1 MPLATPSITL
11 RITKCAQPL
20 APENSFRVFDAR
32 GGTIGRAQ
40 GNDWILPDPTNHISS
55 RHAALYCD
63 EGKFRLVD
71 TSSNGVFLNGD
82 DEPLGRLRTAHL
94 NDGDRMGIGDYEIV
108 VTVTQPIRA
117 ACSVD
122 QAAAPGARES
132 RAPLAADRIVA
143 AADPLDL
150 LRAGAMPV
158 AASFRDAHEITP
170 TSNVKHNGAHRT
182 GTVGTHAPA
191 EARSFQGL
199 DSGASEA
206 RDPLLLLDEAEVP
219 SGLICDDRRPDCVAV
234 PNAAQRDDAPIMS
247 SHFRAPAPVELVPED
262 WQRHETPALD
272 SLSALSC
279 AASAGATQNIQS
291 AGDTSSSLATNG
303 TGAPKASPPPS
314 QEAALRI
321 LLEGAGL
328 DSALADKLDPA
339 RTLDLAGRLLR
350 EALAG
355 VRELLLARAT
365 LKAGFHVP
373 LTLIAPK
380 DNNPLKFSAGGVTE
394 VMETLLLDRGKAY
407 LSAVEAI
414 REGVQDLKSHQLAL
428 VAGVRSSLDSLVEF
442 FDPKRM
448 EEVSMRQKAPGPW
461 TNKKAVFWDMYCARF
476 DETTKAAHERFHE
489 LFGRPFASA
498 YEDQDRKLTG
508 ASAAHARE
516 IRHGVE

>member
-11 RITKCAQPL
+11 RISKCAQPL

-32 GGTIGRAQ
+32 GGTIGRAE
-40 GNDWILPDPTNHISS
+40 GNDWILPDPTNHISG

-71 TSSNGVFLNGD
+71 TSSNGVFLNND
-82 DEPLGRLRTAHL
+82 DEPLGRMRAAHL
-94 NDGDRMGIGDYEIV
+94 NDGDRLGIGAYEIV
-108 VTVTQPIRA
+108 VTLAQPIHA
-117 ACSVD
+117 ACSVE
-122 QAAAPGARES
+122 QAAAPGAPES
-132 RAPLAADRIVA
+132 RVPLAADRIVA

-150 LRAGAMPV
+150 LRVDAMP
-158 AASFRDAHEITP
+158 AAVSLLDAHEITP
-170 TSNVKHNGAHRT
+170 TSPAKHNGEHRS
-182 GTVGTHAPA
+182 GAVGTRAPA
-191 EARSFQGL
+191 EARSFPGL
-199 DSGASEA
+199 ESGATEP
-206 RDPLLLLDEAEVP
+206 RDPLLLLDEADAP
-219 SGLICDDRRPDCVAV
+219 SGPICDGRRRDCVAA
-234 PNAAQRDDAPIMS
+234 PSAAQRDDAPIVS
-247 SHFRAPAPVELVPED
+247 SHFRAPATVELVPED
-262 WQRHETPALD
+262 WQRHERPALD
-272 SLSALSC
+272 SVSALSH
-279 AASAGATQNIQS
+279 AASAGATQGLQS
-291 AGDTSSSLATNG
+291 AADTGSSWATNG
-303 TGAPKASPPPS
+303 AGAAKASPLPS
-314 QEAALRI
+314 QEAALRL

-328 DSALADKLDPA
+328 DTALAGKLDPA

-355 VRELLLARAT
+355 ARELLLARAT

-373 LTLIAPK
+373 LTLIEPK

-394 VMETLLLDRGKAY
+394 LMETLLLDRGKAY

-428 VAGVRSSLDSLVEF
+428 VAGVRSSLDTLVEF
-442 FDPKRM
+442 FDPKRI
-448 EEVSMRQKAPGPW
+448 EEVSMRQKAPGLW
-461 TNKKAVFWDMYCARF
+461 TNKKAVLWDMYCARF

-516 IRHGVE
+516 FRHGVE

>member
-1 MPLATPSITL
+1 MPLATPFITL
-11 RITKCAQPL
+11 RISKCAQPL

-32 GGTIGRAQ
+32 GGTIGRAE
-40 GNDWILPDPTNHISS
+40 GNDWILPDPTNHISG
-55 RHAALYCD
+55 RHAALYCE

-82 DEPLGRLRTAHL
+82 DEPLGRMRAAHL
-94 NDGDRMGIGDYEIV
+94 NDGDRLGIGQYEIV
-108 VTVTQPIRA
+108 VTVTQPIHA
-117 ACSVD
+117 ACSVE
-122 QAAAPGARES
+122 QAVAPGAPTS
-132 RAPLAADRIVA
+132 RVSLAADRVVV

-150 LRAGAMPV
+150 LRAGPMPA
-158 AASFRDAHEITP
+158 AASLPDAHEITP
-170 TSNVKHNGAHRT
+170 TSPAKRNGEQRT
-182 GTVGTHAPA
+182 CTVGTHAPA
-191 EARSFQGL
+191 EARSFQGIE
-199 DSGASEA
+199 SGASEA
-206 RDPLLLLDEAEVP
+206 RDPLLLLDQAEVP
-219 SGLICDDRRPDCVAV
+219 SGPICDNRRRDCVAP

-272 SLSALSC
+272 SLSALSY
-279 AASAGATQNIQS
+279 AASAGATQNILS
-291 AGDTSSSLATNG
+291 AADTSSSSATAG
-303 TGAPKASPPPS
+303 TGAPKANPLPS

-350 EALAG
+350 EALGG

-380 DNNPLKFSAGGVTE
+380 DNNPLKFSAGGLTE

-414 REGVQDLKSHQLAL
+414 REGVQDMKSHQLAL
-428 VAGVRSSLDSLVEF
+428 VAGVRSSLDTLVEF

-498 YEDQDRKLTG
+498 YEDQDRKLTD